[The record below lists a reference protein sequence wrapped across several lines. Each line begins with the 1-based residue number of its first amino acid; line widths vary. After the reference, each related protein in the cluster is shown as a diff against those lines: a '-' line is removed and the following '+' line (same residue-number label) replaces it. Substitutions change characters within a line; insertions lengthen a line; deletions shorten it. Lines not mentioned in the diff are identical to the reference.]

1 MADADG
7 AGESRK
13 VPQKQGKKRWSEEE
27 QALHIQRTETTRLIA
42 EQLAETEEEPRRLIS
57 RIVKHLGTDLS
68 LAFLQRTHEIEAA
81 GGLMLPDQSRR
92 RTIGGVY
99 FYMVRHETAPEISRL
114 IFPPA
119 YKRKRQLQ
127 RQEKTQGGQPQAAT
141 RSTGIP
147 QPATTARFVW
157 EDRIGALAEIAI
169 EERGE
174 VKSVKVTLVGRP
186 GKVIERSQCVFTTM
200 QQAPEK
206 MPSLPKGLP
215 LPPPDQ
221 VEPTIYSVYISLK
234 QWRTKKIA
242 ESLQDP
248 GDILIIEGFQLL
260 DKTMP
265 GTISVFASNVTTK
278 FLQAAQRQA
287 QQANI

>member
-1 MADADG
+1 MADVV
-7 AGESRK
+7 GENREVS
-13 VPQKQGKKRWSEEE
+13 QKRGKKGRSQEE
-27 QALHIQRTETTRLIA
+27 QALHTQRIETTELIA
-42 EQLAETEEEPRRLIS
+42 DQLGETEEEPRRLIY
-57 RIVKHLGTDLS
+57 RIVKHLGVDPS

-81 GGLMLPDQSRR
+81 GGLMLPDGSRR

-99 FYMVRHETAPEISRL
+99 FYLVRHETAPEISRL

-119 YKRKRQLQ
+119 YKRRRQ
-127 RQEKTQGGQPQAAT
+127 QEKAQGDQPQAAT

-147 QPATTARFVW
+147 QPATTAGFVW
-157 EDRIGALAEIAI
+157 EDRIGVLAEIAI

-186 GKVIERSQCVFTTM
+186 GKVIERGQCVFTTM

-260 DKTMP
+260 DKKMP

-278 FLQAAQRQA
+278 LLQAAQKQA
-287 QQANI
+287 QQATT